1 MSTRALLWLA
11 FAVVHVGVAVLGF
24 VMPNQPM
31 GDVYLVYEPW
41 SSCALWGGTSSYCP
55 DGREVMGVTAPWVY
69 PQLALVPMLAG
80 WLFAGPGGYTV
91 GWAVVVTIADAVA
104 FALLVGGG
112 RSRGRVAGAWFW
124 LAFIAL
130 LGPVG
135 MYRLDGLTVALA
147 VMGCLWLS
155 GRPLLAA
162 VLLSVGTW
170 IKVWPAALL
179 AAAVIALRARMRVVA
194 GAVAVSA
201 VTAAAVLA
209 AGGGAYLFGFV
220 RGQTER
226 GLQIEAPVSTVH
238 MWLTALGVPGSQLYY
253 DRDMLTFQVT
263 GPGVEGLSAAMT
275 PLMAAVMLAVACIGV
290 VKVRRGAHVVA
301 LLPPL
306 ALSLVMTF
314 VVVNKVGSPQF
325 ATWMV
330 APLVLG
336 LVLDRRRW
344 WRPAVLALV
353 IALLTQLIYP
363 VLYGGVLA
371 AAPWPVTVLTLR
383 NLLSVVLWVWA
394 FVRIARVP
402 VPAGA
407 PRRAASARFVSI

>member
-1 MSTRALLWLA
+1 MSRRALLWLA
-11 FAVVHVGVAVLGF
+11 FAVVHVGVAGLGF

-41 SSCALWGGTSSYCP
+41 SSCALWGGASAYCP

-80 WLFAGPGGYTV
+80 WLFAGPAGYTA
-91 GWAVVVTIADAVA
+91 GWAVVVTIVDAAA
-104 FALLVGGG
+104 FAVLVGRG

-135 MYRLDGLTVALA
+135 LYRLDGLTVGLA
-147 VMGCLWLS
+147 VMGCLWLMS
-155 GRPLLAA
+155 RPFLASVLLAA
-162 VLLSVGTW
+162 ATW

-179 AAAVIALRARMRVVA
+179 AAAVIALRPRRKIVA
-194 GAVAVSA
+194 GAVVVSA

-209 AGGGAYLFGFV
+209 AGGGAHLFGFV

-226 GLQIEAPVSTVH
+226 GLQIEAPVSAVH
-238 MWLTALGVPGSQLYY
+238 MWLAALRVPGFEIYY
-253 DRDMLTFQVT
+253 DGVMLTFQVA
-263 GPGVEGLSAAMT
+263 GPGVETLSAAMT
-275 PLMAAVMLAVACIGV
+275 PLLVAVVLAVAGV
-290 VKVRRGAHVVA
+290 GALKVRRGAHVVG

-306 ALSLVMTF
+306 ALSLVLTF

-325 ATWMV
+325 ATWLV

-353 IALLTQLIYP
+353 IALLTQLVYP

-371 AAPWPVTVLTLR
+371 ASPLPVAVLTVR
-383 NLLSVVLWVWA
+383 NALYIALWVWA
-394 FVRIARVP
+394 LVRLARMP
-402 VPAGA
+402 VPTAA
-407 PRRAASARFVSI
+407 PRRAASAPFVSI